1 MPEQRVDP
9 PRGLLNLDLADGRVQ
24 LARYV
29 AADPAIGFFIEHY
42 WIVRWHLAGQPP
54 FTSETLPY
62 PSVHVVLEQHDS
74 RVVGVPR
81 GKFTRKLR
89 GDGFVFGIKFK
100 PGGFR
105 PFVAGPVSQFAN
117 RSVVLASV
125 LDYGPELADAV
136 LGAGS
141 DAAMIGRAEAVL
153 LRHLPEQEPH
163 VPELTAI
170 VDGIAADRSIVRV
183 EQLIGRY
190 GLGVRALQRLFREY
204 VGVTPK
210 WVIQRYRLFEAA
222 ERLSAGD
229 ADGAVLA
236 HALGY
241 FDQAHF
247 IRDFKAMV
255 GKPPLAFARTL
266 VASATSR

>member
-29 AADPAIGFFIEHY
+29 PADPAIGFFVEHY

-105 PFVAGPVSQFAN
+105 PFVAGLS
-117 RSVVLASV
+117 RSS
-125 LDYGPELADAV
+125 P
-136 LGAGS
+136 
-141 DAAMIGRAEAVL
+141 
-153 LRHLPEQEPH
+153 
-163 VPELTAI
+163 TARWCWP
-170 VDGIAADRSIVRV
+170 ACSTT
-183 EQLIGRY
+183 
-190 GLGVRALQRLFREY
+190 ALSSP
-204 VGVTPK
+204 TP
-210 WVIQRYRLFEAA
+210 F
-222 ERLSAGD
+222 SA
-229 ADGAVLA
+229 
-236 HALGY
+236 
-241 FDQAHF
+241 Q
-247 IRDFKAMV
+247 
-255 GKPPLAFARTL
+255 ART
-266 VASATSR
+266 RP